1 MRAIT
6 TATAY
11 DYLLALP
18 RGYSALADH
27 GWPLLCFLHGARE
40 RGPDFSGVARHGPPK
55 LLSTTSPLNDAEAR
69 AARIL
74 QEHFIVVSPRCP
86 ADETWDEHA
95 LLELLDYLT
104 GYLNVDDDRVYLTG
118 LSMGGFGTWTL
129 GLRHPERFAALAPV
143 CGGGRLADLGAA
155 RGETAAHLRS
165 LPVWAFHGARDRVV
179 PLEESERMVAAL
191 RAAGN
196 REAKLTVYPETEHD
210 AWNQAYTLPELY
222 AWLLL
227 RARAGRR

>member
-40 RGPDFSGVARHGPPK
+40 RGPDFSGVTRHGPPK
-55 LLSTTSPLNDAEAR
+55 LLGNSVQLTDAENR
-69 AARIL
+69 AAQIL
-74 QEHFIVVSPRCP
+74 HEHFIVVSPRCA
-86 ADETWDEHA
+86 ADETWDDAA
-95 LLELLDYLT
+95 LLETLDYLT
-104 GYLNVDDDRVYLTG
+104 GYLNVDPRRVYLTG
-118 LSMGGFGTWTL
+118 LSMGGFGTWTV

-143 CGGGRLADLGAA
+143 CGGGRLADIAHA
-155 RGETAAHLRS
+155 RGETAARLRS
-165 LPVWAFHGARDRVV
+165 LPIWAFHGARDRVV

-191 RAAGN
+191 REAGN
-196 REAKLTVYPETEHD
+196 RQVKLTVYPETEHD
-210 AWNQAYTLPELY
+210 AWNEAYSLPELY

-227 RARAGRR
+227 RSREDRR